1 MITTKIYITPIC
13 QILIFS
19 AFILLVV
26 ATNTATFAAIKMS
39 QLNYLALIF
48 LLGINSLI
56 ILCTFFFFK
65 IDKDNTYIYL
75 IEIMI
80 LCELLYSLSIK
91 QIYEE
96 DTQISKDLKE
106 KNIIE
111 EVKC

>member
-1 MITTKIYITPIC
+1 MTIKYQITPIS
-13 QILIFS
+13 QILIIS

-39 QLNYLALIF
+39 QLNYLIFVLLI
-48 LLGINSLI
+48 GINLII
-56 ILCTFFFFK
+56 ILCTFSFFK

-80 LCELLYSLSIK
+80 LCELLYGLSIK

-96 DTQISKDLKE
+96 DALVIEDLKE
-106 KNIIE
+106 KDIIE
-111 EVKC
+111 EVTC